1 MSQRQAASE
10 SAETLH
16 PQSIVFKLGIRRTL
30 GGHRKARDS
39 ERHRVVREYVSERG
53 QGFVWLVVANDTV
66 SLGGV
71 ENSRGQ
77 KKLQFKNG
85 GKFAQLFE
93 TFL

>member
-1 MSQRQAASE
+1 
-10 SAETLH
+10 
-16 PQSIVFKLGIRRTL
+16 
-30 GGHRKARDS
+30 
-39 ERHRVVREYVSERG
+39 VVREYVSERG

-66 SLGGV
+66 SLEGV

-77 KKLQFKNG
+77 KGLQFKNG